1 MALKDVRIEFK
12 VRNNLV
18 LTKMEERGI
27 YSISELCR
35 QMKCPNSKISV
46 GRLLA
51 MKMPAR
57 GKRGAWSKLASGIAD
72 FFGCVPED
80 LFSDAQQWSSLQ
92 KHRVYAEIASA
103 ELQRLSSS
111 QQGLLPDE
119 VLDRKRLV
127 SAAAEA
133 LRTLTP
139 REERIL
145 RMRFGFSGDAMSLDE
160 VGVVFRAT
168 PERIRQIEAKALR
181 KLKHP
186 SRSRAL
192 KAFIDA

>member
-1 MALKDVRIEFK
+1 MAIKDVRVEFK
-12 VRNNLV
+12 IRNNLV
-18 LTKMEERGI
+18 LTRMEERGI
-27 YSISELCR
+27 YTISELCR
-35 QMKCPNSKISV
+35 RMKRPNSKVNV

-57 GKRGAWSKLASGIAD
+57 GKRGAWSKLALDIAD
-72 FFGCVPED
+72 FFGSVPED
-80 LFSDAQQWSSLQ
+80 LFSDAQQWSSLR
-92 KHRVYAEIASA
+92 KHRVYAELASA

-133 LRTLTP
+133 LQTLTP